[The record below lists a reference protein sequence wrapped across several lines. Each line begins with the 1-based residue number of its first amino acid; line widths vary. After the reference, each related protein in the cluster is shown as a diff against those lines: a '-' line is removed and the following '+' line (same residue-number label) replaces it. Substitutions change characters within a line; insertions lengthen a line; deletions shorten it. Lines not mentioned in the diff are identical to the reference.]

1 MHFIPTFWKSQQLH
15 FSIDIVLSFFSVVK
29 EHKKDT
35 FVHSSKLGNLVC
47 FCVPRRQKEVREARP
62 KGLL

>member
-1 MHFIPTFWKSQQLH
+1 MHFIPTFGKSQQLH
-15 FSIDIVLSFFSVVK
+15 FSIDIVLSFFSVVE
-29 EHKKDT
+29 EHKKDI